1 MNIIVESS
9 WIKVKEEFIKDG
21 KKLIVIGSSDS
32 GKSTFIFYMLKE
44 LFKKGKKVG
53 ILDLDIGQSN
63 IGPPGTIGFGIIDKD
78 VNSLNEIEPKK
89 IFFIG
94 SVSPKGNFLQ
104 IIVGA
109 YKLIKEMENMNLDYI
124 LIDTTGLVDGYIA
137 EVLKYNKIEI
147 LNPNFIV
154 IFEKDK
160 ERENL
165 IKPFLYDGRKI
176 FRLIPSGNVVE
187 RSRLERIEYRNKRF
201 KDYFMYSKR
210 VEIHFKESNIIGY
223 DLKKFIP
230 PKNSIVGLLDK
241 DRFLICLGI
250 LESINIEKNFIMVLT
265 PTKDQKNIK
274 FIKFS
279 NLIYLP

>member
-9 WIKVKEEFIKDG
+9 WLKVKEEFIKDG

-44 LFKKGKKVG
+44 LFSNGKKIG

-63 IGPPGTIGFGIIDKD
+63 IGPPGTIGFGVIDKD

-89 IFFIG
+89 MFFIG
-94 SVSPKGNFLQ
+94 SFSPKGNLLQ
-104 IIVGA
+104 IIIGG

-124 LIDTTGLVDGYIA
+124 LIDTTGLVDGFIA
-137 EVLKYNKIEI
+137 EVLKHNKIEI

-154 IFEKDK
+154 IFEKDL

-165 IKPFLYDGRKI
+165 IRPFLYDKRKI
-176 FRLIPSGNVVE
+176 FRLKPSENVVE

-201 KDYFMYSKR
+201 KDYFMHNKK

-230 PKNSIVGLLDK
+230 PKNSIVGFLDK

-250 LESINIEKNFIMVLT
+250 LESIDIEKNFIIVLT
-265 PTKDQKNIK
+265 PLKDENSIK

-279 NLIYLP
+279 NLLYFP